1 MSLGGDEPVR
11 FGRVDGVRLAV
22 LSRRLDNIAAR
33 MQNTLLRTARSGV
46 INNGRDFSCC
56 ILTADARLIT
66 VGESLP
72 IHVMAGPDMMAR
84 SMLELH
90 PRLERGDAFLH
101 NSPYHGC
108 SHPADHSI
116 LVPVIDEVGRHR
128 FTVMAKAHQADIG
141 NAQPT
146 TYMATALDVYEEG
159 ALIFPCVQVQRT
171 YHDIEDI
178 IRMCEMRI
186 RVPEQWRGDY
196 LASLGA
202 ARIGEREILALGAEI
217 GWAPLLEF
225 IEAWFDYS
233 EERMVG
239 ALKRLPAGRATGVSV
254 HDPFPGTPEAGLPVR
269 TVVSIDPVAARIE
282 VDLRENADC
291 LPCGLNLSEAT
302 ARTAAMIGVFNGI
315 GASVPPNSGSFRRI
329 EVCLRD
335 NCAVGVPRHP
345 TSCSLATTNLA
356 DRVINSVQAALAEL
370 GAGFGMAEHGAI
382 MSAADGVISGRDAR
396 RGGAPF
402 VNQVILGQTLGGASP
417 TADGWLT
424 ILTPGTAG
432 MCLWDSVEIDELQYP
447 IRIRERRLVRDSEG
461 AGRWRGAPA
470 LSVEFGPLDEPLDVI
485 FAVDGRINGPI
496 GVQGGQAGASARNYR
511 RLASGELVELGAL
524 VAVRL
529 ERDETI
535 VGVCCG
541 GGGYGLPLE
550 RDPARVVR
558 DVAEGYVTRSRA
570 EAVYGVVLDSAG
582 ALEAAATERRR
593 LDLRRGELG
602 PVGGA
607 VPRDRA
613 D

>member
-1 MSLGGDEPVR
+1 
-11 FGRVDGVRLAV
+11 
-22 LSRRLDNIAAR
+22 

-146 TYMATALDVYEEG
+146 TYMATARDVYEEG

-254 HDPFPGTPEAGLPVR
+254 HDPFPGMPEAGLPLR

>member
-1 MSLGGDEPVR
+1 MSAVGGRREP
-11 FGRVDGVRLAV
+11 GRVDGVRLAV
-22 LSRRLDNIAAR
+22 LSRRVDGIAAR

-72 IHVMAGPDMMAR
+72 IHVMAGPDLMAR

-116 LVPVIDEVGRHR
+116 LVPVIDEGGRHR

-146 TYMATALDVYEEG
+146 TYMATARDVYEEG
-159 ALIFPCVQVQRT
+159 ALIFPAVQIQRD
-171 YHDIEDI
+171 YRDLEDI
-178 IRMCEMRI
+178 VRLCAMRI

-202 ARIGEREILALGAEI
+202 ARIGERELLALGAEI
-217 GWAPLLEF
+217 GWEALLEF
-225 IEAWFDYS
+225 VEEWFDYS
-233 EERMVG
+233 ETRIVQ
-239 ALKRLPAGRATGVSV
+239 ALERLPAGRVVGVSV
-254 HDPFPGTPEAGLPVR
+254 HDPFPGTHEDGVPVR
-269 TVVSIDPVAARIE
+269 AVVSIQGARAE
-282 VDLRENADC
+282 VDLTDNVDC
-291 LPCGLNLSEAT
+291 LPCGLNLSEST

-315 GASVPPNSGSFRRI
+315 GASVPPNAGSFRRI
-329 EVCLRD
+329 AVRLRD

-356 DRVINSVQAALAEL
+356 DRVINAVQAALAQL
-370 GAGFGMAEHGAI
+370 GDGFGMAEHGAI
-382 MSAADGVISGRDAR
+382 MSAGDGVISGRDAR
-396 RGGAPF
+396 RSGAPF

-417 TADGWLT
+417 AADGWLT

-447 IRIRERRLVRDSEG
+447 IRVHERRLVPDSEG

-470 LSVEFGPLDEPLDVI
+470 LSVEFGPVDEPVDVI

-496 GVQGGQAGASARNYR
+496 GVQGGLAGAPARNYR
-511 RLASGELVELGAL
+511 RLATGERVELGGL
-524 VAVRL
+524 VAIRL

-541 GGGYGLPLE
+541 GGGYGRPVD
-550 RDPARVVR
+550 RDPGRVAR
-558 DVAEGYVTRSRA
+558 DVAEGYVTRARA
-570 EAVYGVVLDSAG
+570 EAVYGVVLDAAG
-582 ALEAAATERRR
+582 AVDAAATARQRAVTLSLPGSPTSTSCPSRRTSSSR
-593 LDLRRGELG
+593 
-602 PVGGA
+602 
-607 VPRDRA
+607 
-613 D
+613 